1 MTNDDSMA
9 PARDAARR
17 NFTANL
23 AWGGAILVVA
33 LAGRAI
39 RDRGYMDPDTLTR
52 MVIGAN
58 GLMIAWMGNRLPKA
72 FVPYACAR
80 RVRRVGG
87 WAMALSGVVYAGMFA
102 FAPLSLAY
110 PVGAGAVVAGIA
122 VTIGYC
128 LAQRTRAGAG

>member
-1 MTNDDSMA
+1 MNDDDTES
-9 PARDAARR
+9 PVRSAARAD
-17 NFTANL
+17 FIANL
-23 AWGGAILVVA
+23 AWGGAIVAIA
-33 LAGRAI
+33 LAGSVMR
-39 RDRGYMDPDTLTR
+39 RVGLVDHDTLTR

-72 FVPYACAR
+72 FVPSACAR

-110 PVGAGAVVAGIA
+110 PVGAGAVLAGIA

-128 LAQRTRAGAG
+128 FALRARAKAA

>member
-1 MTNDDSMA
+1 MTDHDTID
-9 PARDAARR
+9 PARAAARHD
-17 NFTANL
+17 FAANL

-33 LAGRAI
+33 LVGRAI
-39 RDRGYMDPDTLTR
+39 RNMGYMDPETLTR

-58 GLMIAWMGNRLPKA
+58 GLMIAWMGNRMPKA
-72 FVPYACAR
+72 FVPSACAR

-110 PVGAGAVVAGIA
+110 PVGAGAVAAGIA
-122 VTIGYC
+122 VTVGYC
-128 LAQRTRAGAG
+128 VAQRLRSKG